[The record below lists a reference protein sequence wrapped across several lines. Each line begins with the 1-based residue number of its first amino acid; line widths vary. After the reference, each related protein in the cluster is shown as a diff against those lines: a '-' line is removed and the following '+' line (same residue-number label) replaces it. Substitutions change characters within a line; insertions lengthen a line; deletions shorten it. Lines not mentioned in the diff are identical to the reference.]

1 MAKKSII
8 ERELK
13 RRRIVKKYY
22 KRRNNLKKIIN
33 NIKTSAEEKFKAQL
47 RLQCLPR
54 DSNPIRQR
62 NRCVITGR
70 PRGYYKKFGMSR
82 NKLREAAMMGYIP
95 GLTKASW

>member
-22 KRRNNLKKIIN
+22 IRRNKLKKIIS
-33 NIKTSAEEKFKAQL
+33 NIKTSDEEKFKAQL
-47 RLQCLPR
+47 RLQGLPR

-62 NRCVITGR
+62 NRCSITGR